1 MQQNSHLHHNI
12 LIRRDYDIDCM
23 GYTGI
28 AATLLPT
35 SRTIH
40 TLFDSPFSLTEQI
53 KEKNHQKPFLK
64 ALRD

>member
-35 SRTIH
+35 GRTIH
-40 TLFDSPFSLTEQI
+40 TPFDSPFTLTEQM
-53 KEKNHQKPFLK
+53 KEKKSSK
-64 ALRD
+64 AVF